1 MLSTSAIVSGEVF
14 NVSDIIVDRRE
25 LLEMVGEITG
35 VAKPLPAAVDP
46 STLNVMSCEKLRA
59 LGWQPGGR
67 AKLAEFLRS
76 SLANRGPE

>member
-1 MLSTSAIVSGEVF
+1 MAA
-14 NVSDIIVDRRE
+14 
-25 LLEMVGEITG
+25 EITRI
-35 VAKPLPAAVDP
+35 ARPLPACADI

-59 LGWQPGGR
+59 LGWQPGGQ